1 MFSVVMITKN
11 EHRNLSRLLPVLS
24 GWADE
29 IVIYDNSDREQN
41 QSALLA
47 EQYGAKFYR
56 AQLSWA
62 GFGVQRQRAQ
72 ALATH
77 DWILA
82 LDADEVPDET
92 MRRAIL
98 QITNQP
104 PQNTIYGMRNL
115 DFIGHSRIDSPNVRL
130 KAHWRL
136 YPKRFG
142 FDDALV
148 HENLRLEG
156 AHTAVLDGYA
166 HHHTSPNSAFWLR
179 KRLSYAQAWA
189 NDRVQKKRFGVGK
202 IVLHTVGAFFKQYFI
217 DKRFLCGKA
226 GLIYA
231 CLFAQYTFNKY
242 ALLYDQHRTPSSTL
256 YPQMVEQLEHALTH
270 PQSALGWRLPWVL
283 AKRLMQTWWRS
294 DFIHAM
300 MAMHHEFNQR
310 VSL

>member
-29 IVIYDNSDREQN
+29 IILYDNSDREQN

-92 MRRAIL
+92 MRRAIR
-98 QITNQP
+98 QITDQP
-104 PQNTIYGMRNL
+104 PQNTVYGMRRI
-115 DFIGHSRIDSPNVRL
+115 DYIGSSAIDSPYARI

-136 YPKRFG
+136 YPKHFG

-148 HENLRLEG
+148 HESLVLNG
-156 AHTAVLDGYA
+156 AHTKVLPGYA
-166 HHHTSPNSAFWLR
+166 SHHTTPDIAFWLQ
-179 KRLSYAQAWA
+179 KRLNYAIAWA
-189 NDRVQKKRFGVGK
+189 NDRAHQKRFGVGK

-242 ALLYDQHRTPSSTL
+242 ALLYAKHR
-256 YPQMVEQLEHALTH
+256 QLPLETELRAQLDHALAH

-283 AKRLMQTWWRS
+283 AKRFVAMGWRS
-294 DFIHAM
+294 GFIRAM
-300 MAMHHEFNQR
+300 MAVHHEFNQR